1 MQYAVGIPDPALTLH
16 ESEIDHID
24 DGPALGDD
32 PGDHGVRAEVHLE
45 PLLPAVVPGDEV
57 GRAPGAPAPLGPQ
70 PPILRPHAGRGE
82 AAAGGH
88 LVAKIM
94 GQYQYF
100 TVSF

>member
-1 MQYAVGIPDPALTLH
+1 MQYAAGITDPALTLH
-16 ESEIDHID
+16 ESESDHID

-57 GRAPGAPAPLGPQ
+57 GGAPGAPAPLRAQ